1 MIKLRTIGVLT
12 SGGDAP
18 GMNAAIRAVVRYG
31 IYSGVKIIGIK
42 NGYKGLIDNDTV
54 EMNLSS
60 VADIIHRGG
69 TILGSARCL
78 EFAEE
83 SGFDKA
89 VKNIKYLGIEGIVT
103 IGGDGTFKGSK
114 KLSDASIPTIAIP
127 GTIDN
132 DLAYTQYTLGFFTAL
147 ETVLESISKIRDT
160 SSSHGNTNVIE
171 VMGRNCGD
179 IALYAGLAGGAE
191 LVVVPEIDFT
201 IEEIC
206 DKIMQGRIRGKK
218 HSIVILAEGAGD
230 AKTLSSKIA
239 DKTGINTK
247 YSVLGYTQRGGTPS
261 SYDRL
266 IGSKMG
272 AKAVELLLEGKK
284 SRAVGVKDASIFDID
299 INEALNT
306 EKAFDY
312 ESYELTKILST

>member
-1 MIKLRTIGVLT
+1 MRTIGVLT

-18 GMNAAIRAVVRYG
+18 GMNDAIRAVVRYG
-31 IYSGVKIIGIK
+31 IYNGVKVIGIK
-42 NGYKGLIDNDTV
+42 DGYKGLIENNTY

-78 EFAEE
+78 EFQEDC
-83 SGFDKA
+83 GFNKA
-89 VKNIKYLGIEGIVT
+89 LMNIKYLGIEGLVT
-103 IGGDGTFKGSK
+103 IGGDGTFQGAK
-114 KLSDASIPTIAIP
+114 KLCDAGVPTIGIP

-147 ETVLESISKIRDT
+147 ETVLDAISKIRDT

-191 LVVVPEIDFT
+191 FVIVPEVDSS
-201 IEEIC
+201 IEEVC
-206 DKIMQGRIRGKK
+206 DKIMQGRIRGKR
-218 HSIVILAEGAGD
+218 HSIIVLAEGAGD
-230 AKTLSSKIA
+230 AKEISKQIGE
-239 DKTGINTK
+239 KTDTNTK

-261 SYDRL
+261 AFDRL

-272 AKAVELLLEGKK
+272 AKAVELLLQGKY
-284 SRAVGVKDASIFDID
+284 SRVIGVKGGNVFDMDID
-299 INEALNT
+299 EALNT
-306 EKAFDY
+306 KKEFDY
-312 ESYELTKILST
+312 NSYELTKILSI

>member
-1 MIKLRTIGVLT
+1 MRTIGVLT
-12 SGGDAP
+12 SGGDSP

-31 IYSGVKIIGIK
+31 LYSGVKVIGIK
-42 NGYKGLIDNDTV
+42 NGYKGLIDNDTMD
-54 EMNLSS
+54 MNLAS

-78 EFAEE
+78 EFAEAE
-83 SGFDKA
+83 GFSKA
-89 VKNIKYLGIEGIVT
+89 MKNIKYLAIDGIVV
-103 IGGDGTFKGSK
+103 IGGDGTFKGAK
-114 KLSDASIPTIAIP
+114 QLSEAGIPTMAIP

-147 ETVLESISKIRDT
+147 ETVLDAVSKIRDT

-179 IALYAGLAGGAE
+179 IALYSGLAGGAE
-191 LVVVPEIDFT
+191 LVVLPEINLSID
-201 IEEIC
+201 EIC
-206 DKIMQGRIRGKK
+206 DKIMQGRIRGKR
-218 HSIVILAEGAGD
+218 HSIIMLAEGAGD
-230 AKTLSSKIA
+230 AKSLSAQIA
-239 DKTGINTK
+239 EKTGISTK

-272 AKAVELLLEGKK
+272 AKAVELLMGGKV
-284 SRAVGVKDASIFDID
+284 SRAIGVNDAGVFDVD
-299 INEALNT
+299 LTEALNT
-306 EKAFDY
+306 KKVFDY

>member
-1 MIKLRTIGVLT
+1 MRTIGVLT
-12 SGGDAP
+12 SGGDSP

-31 IYSGVKIIGIK
+31 LYSGVKVIGIK
-42 NGYKGLIDNDTV
+42 DGYKGLIDNNTMD
-54 EMNLSS
+54 MSLSS

-83 SGFDKA
+83 EGFNKA
-89 VKNIKYLGIEGIVT
+89 LKNIRYLEINGIVA
-103 IGGDGTFKGSK
+103 IGGDGTFKGAK
-114 KLSDASIPTIAIP
+114 QLAAAGIPTITIP

-147 ETVLESISKIRDT
+147 ETVLDAVSKIRDT

-191 LVVVPEIDFT
+191 LVVLPEINQSLD
-201 IEEIC
+201 EIC
-206 DKIMQGRIRGKK
+206 DKIMQGRIRGKR
-218 HSIVILAEGAGD
+218 HSIVMLAEGAGD
-230 AKTLSSKIA
+230 AKSLSKEIA
-239 DKTGINTK
+239 DKTGISTK

-272 AKAVELLLEGKK
+272 AKAVELLLGGQI
-284 SRAVGVKDASIFDID
+284 SRAIGVNDAGVFDMD
-299 INEALNT
+299 LTEALNT
-306 EKAFDY
+306 AKVFDY
-312 ESYELTKILST
+312 ESYELTKILSI

>member
-1 MIKLRTIGVLT
+1 MRTIGVLT
-12 SGGDAP
+12 SGGDSP

-31 IYSGVKIIGIK
+31 LYSGVKVIGIK
-42 NGYKGLIDNDTV
+42 NGYKGLIDNDT
-54 EMNLSS
+54 MDMSLSS

-83 SGFDKA
+83 EGFNKA
-89 VKNIKYLGIEGIVT
+89 LKNIRYLEINGIVA
-103 IGGDGTFKGSK
+103 IGGDGTFKGAM
-114 KLSDASIPTIAIP
+114 KLAAAGIPTITIP

-147 ETVLESISKIRDT
+147 ETVLDAISKIRDT

-191 LVVVPEIDFT
+191 LVVLPEINQSLD
-201 IEEIC
+201 EIC
-206 DKIMQGRIRGKK
+206 DKIMQGRIRGKR
-218 HSIVILAEGAGD
+218 HSIVMLAEGAGD
-230 AKTLSSKIA
+230 AKSLSKEIA
-239 DKTGINTK
+239 DKTGISTK

-272 AKAVELLLEGKK
+272 AKAVELLLGGQI
-284 SRAVGVKDASIFDID
+284 SRAIGVNDAGVFDMD
-299 INEALNT
+299 LTEALNT
-306 EKAFDY
+306 AKVFDY
-312 ESYELTKILST
+312 ESYELTKILSI

>member
-1 MIKLRTIGVLT
+1 MKTIGVLT

-18 GMNAAIRAVVRYG
+18 GMNDAIRAVVRYG
-31 IYSGVKIIGIK
+31 IYNSVKVIGIK
-42 NGYKGLIDNDTV
+42 DGYKGLIENDTFD
-54 EMNLSS
+54 MNLSS

-78 EFAEE
+78 EFKEE
-83 SGFDKA
+83 DGFNKA
-89 VKNIKYLGIEGIVT
+89 LKNMKYLGIDGLIT
-103 IGGDGTFKGSK
+103 IGGDGTFQGAKN
-114 KLSDASIPTIAIP
+114 LCDANVPTIAIP

-147 ETVLESISKIRDT
+147 ETVLDAISKIRDT

-191 LVVVPEIDFT
+191 MVIVPEVPYS
-201 IEEIC
+201 IEEVC
-206 DKIMQGRIRGKK
+206 DKIMQGRIRGKR
-218 HSIVILAEGAGD
+218 HSIIILAEGAGD
-230 AKTLSSKIA
+230 AKSISKKIGEI
-239 DKTGINTK
+239 TNTNTK

-261 SYDRL
+261 AYDRL

-272 AKAVELLLEGKK
+272 SRAVKLLLEGKCK
-284 SRAVGVKDASIFDID
+284 RAIGVRDGLVFDMD
-299 INEALNT
+299 IEEALNT
-306 EKAFDY
+306 EKEFDY
-312 ESYELTKILST
+312 ESYELTKILSI

>member
-1 MIKLRTIGVLT
+1 MRTIGVLT
-12 SGGDAP
+12 SGGDSP

-31 IYSGVKIIGIK
+31 LYSGVKVIGIK
-42 NGYKGLIDNDTV
+42 NGYKGLIDNDTID
-54 EMNLSS
+54 MNLAS

-83 SGFDKA
+83 EGFNKA
-89 VKNIKYLGIEGIVT
+89 MKNIKYLAINGIVV
-103 IGGDGTFKGSK
+103 IGGDGTFKGAK
-114 KLSDASIPTIAIP
+114 QLSEVGIPTMAIP

-147 ETVLESISKIRDT
+147 ETVLDAVSKIRDT

-191 LVVVPEIDFT
+191 LVVLPEIKLSID
-201 IEEIC
+201 EIC
-206 DKIMQGRIRGKK
+206 DKIMQGRIRGKR
-218 HSIVILAEGAGD
+218 HSIIMLAEGAGD
-230 AKTLSSKIA
+230 AKSLSVQIA
-239 DKTGINTK
+239 EKTGISTK

-272 AKAVELLLEGKK
+272 AKAVELLIGGQL
-284 SRAVGVKDASIFDID
+284 SRAIGVNDAGVFDVD
-299 INEALNT
+299 LTEALNT
-306 EKAFDY
+306 KKVFDY

>member
-1 MIKLRTIGVLT
+1 MRTIGVLT
-12 SGGDAP
+12 SGGDSP

-31 IYSGVKIIGIK
+31 LYSGVKVIGIK

-54 EMNLSS
+54 DMSLAS

-78 EFAEE
+78 EFKEE
-83 SGFDKA
+83 EGFSKA
-89 VKNIKYLGIEGIVT
+89 LKNIRYLEIDGIVV
-103 IGGDGTFKGSK
+103 IGGDGTFKGAK
-114 KLSDASIPTIAIP
+114 KLSDAGVPVMAIP

-132 DLAYTQYTLGFFTAL
+132 DLAYTQYTLGFFTAI
-147 ETVLESISKIRDT
+147 ETVLDSISKIRDT

-179 IALYAGLAGGAE
+179 IALYSGLAGGAE
-191 LVVVPEIDFT
+191 LVVVPEIKLSID
-201 IEEIC
+201 EIC

-218 HSIVILAEGAGD
+218 HSIIMLAEGAGD
-230 AKTLSSKIA
+230 AKSLSAEIA
-239 DKTGINTK
+239 EITGISTK

-272 AKAVELLLEGKK
+272 ARAVELLVEGKV
-284 SRAVGVKDASIFDID
+284 SRAIGVNDTGVFDVDLI
-299 INEALNT
+299 EALNT
-306 EKAFDY
+306 DKAFDY
-312 ESYELTKILST
+312 ESYELTKILSI